1 MANLMTTLIYHHCAS
16 DPVKDIAKL
25 IEMFPNM
32 VKTQLK
38 YLYDLSKLSKQHFD
52 DTCKIK

>member
-1 MANLMTTLIYHHCAS
+1 MTTLIYHHCAN

-52 DTCKIK
+52 DTRKIK